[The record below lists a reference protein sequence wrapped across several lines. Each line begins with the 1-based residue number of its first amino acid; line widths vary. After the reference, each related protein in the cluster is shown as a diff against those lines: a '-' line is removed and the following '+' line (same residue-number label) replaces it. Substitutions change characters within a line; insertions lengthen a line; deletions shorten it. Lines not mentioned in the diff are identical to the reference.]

1 MNKINYDNLM
11 EEILEGGGGEQGNG
25 SHVHFVN
32 GGTVPLFT
40 VLLHSCCAPCSS
52 ACIERLCD
60 RCDITVYY
68 YNPNIGEEAEYL
80 KRKEEQIRLIRAYN
94 SEKKGKYEIKIL
106 DADYDP
112 ESFTAMAK
120 GMEDCPERGPRCH
133 KCYELR
139 MRRTA
144 EAALEAG
151 GFDLFA
157 TTLTLSPLKDSE
169 AINRIGFKIEEE
181 TGMKYL
187 PSDFKKR
194 NGYLRSIELSKE
206 YDLYRQ
212 NYCGCIYSKASSSCS
227 KCGNC
232 ENGPFIV

>member
-1 MNKINYDNLM
+1 MNRINYDKLM
-11 EEILEGGGGEQGNG
+11 EEILAENAGR
-25 SHVHFVN
+25 
-32 GGTVPLFT
+32 

-52 ACIERLCD
+52 TCIERLCD
-60 RCDITVYY
+60 RCDVTVYY

-80 KRKEEQIRLIRAYN
+80 KRKEEQIRLINAYN
-94 SEKKGKYEIKIL
+94 AEKKGKFEIKIL

-112 ESFTAMAK
+112 VSFYRIAK
-120 GMEDCPERGPRCH
+120 GLETCQERGERCF

-144 EAALEAG
+144 EAALSAG
-151 GFDLFA
+151 CFDYFA

-169 AINRIGFKIEEE
+169 AINCIGLRIEAD

-194 NGYLRSIELSKE
+194 NGFLRSIELSKE

-212 NYCGCIYSKASSSCS
+212 DYCGCVYSKASRSCA

-232 ENGPFIV
+232 DEV

>member
-11 EEILEGGGGEQGNG
+11 EEILEGGGGEQGDG

-80 KRKEEQIRLIRAYN
+80 KREEEQIRLINAYN

-151 GFDLFA
+151 EFDLFA

-169 AINRIGFKIEEE
+169 AINHIGFKIEEE

>member
-11 EEILEGGGGEQGNG
+11 EEILAENAGR
-25 SHVHFVN
+25 
-32 GGTVPLFT
+32 

-52 ACIERLCD
+52 TCIERLCD
-60 RCDITVYY
+60 RCDVTVYY

-80 KRKEEQIRLIRAYN
+80 KRKEEQIRLIGAYN
-94 SEKKGKYEIKIL
+94 AEKKGKFEIKIL

-112 ESFTAMAK
+112 DSFYKMAK
-120 GMEDCPERGPRCH
+120 GLEKCPERGERCH

-144 EAALEAG
+144 EAALSAG
-151 GFDLFA
+151 EFDYFA

-169 AINRIGFKIEEE
+169 AINRIGFKIEED

-194 NGYLRSIELSKE
+194 NGFLRSIELSKQ

-212 NYCGCIYSKASSSCS
+212 DYCGCVYSKASRSCE
-227 KCGNC
+227 KCRNC
-232 ENGPFIV
+232 DEE

>member
-1 MNKINYDNLM
+1 M
-11 EEILEGGGGEQGNG
+11 EEILEGGGGEQGDG

-52 ACIERLCD
+52 TCIERLCD

>member
-11 EEILEGGGGEQGNG
+11 EEILGER
-25 SHVHFVN
+25 
-32 GGTVPLFT
+32 GTVPSFT

-68 YNPNIGEEAEYL
+68 YNPNIGDEAEYL
-80 KRKEEQIRLIRAYN
+80 KRKEEQIRLITAYN
-94 SEKKGKYEIKIL
+94 SEKKGKYEIKIM
-106 DADYDP
+106 DADHDP
-112 ESFTAMAK
+112 GAFYEIAR
-120 GMEDCPERGPRCH
+120 GLENCPERGERCH

-144 EAALEAG
+144 EAALAKG
-151 GFDLFA
+151 GFDFFA

-169 AINRIGFKIEEE
+169 AINRIGLRIEEE
-181 TGMKYL
+181 TGMRYL

-194 NGYLRSIELSKE
+194 NGYLRSIELSKQ

-212 NYCGCIYSKASSSCS
+212 SFCGCVYSKVSAQCEKCKIASS
-227 KCGNC
+227 
-232 ENGPFIV
+232 E

>member
-1 MNKINYDNLM
+1 M
-11 EEILEGGGGEQGNG
+11 EEILEGGGGEQGDG

-120 GMEDCPERGPRCH
+120 GLEDCPERGPRCH

-194 NGYLRSIELSKE
+194 HGYLRSIELSKE

>member
-1 MNKINYDNLM
+1 MNNVNFDKLM
-11 EEILEGGGGEQGNG
+11 EDMLNEKAGA
-25 SHVHFVN
+25 
-32 GGTVPLFT
+32 

-68 YNPNIGEEAEYL
+68 YNPNIGEESEYL
-80 KRKEEQIRLIRAYN
+80 KRKEEQIRLINAYN
-94 SEKKGKYEIKIL
+94 AEKKGRYEIKII

-112 ESFTAMAK
+112 SSFAEMAK
-120 GMEDCPERGPRCH
+120 GLEDCPERGTRCH

-144 EAALEAG
+144 EAALKE
-151 GFDLFA
+151 GFDYFA

-169 AINRIGFKIEEE
+169 AINRIGLMIEDE

-206 YDLYRQ
+206 YGLYRQ
-212 NYCGCIYSKASSSCS
+212 NFCGCIYSKPKDA
-227 KCGNC
+227 G
-232 ENGPFIV
+232 

>member
-1 MNKINYDNLM
+1 MNRINYDNLM
-11 EEILEGGGGEQGNG
+11 EDILSERGDG
-25 SHVHFVN
+25 SS
-32 GGTVPLFT
+32 

-52 ACIERLCD
+52 ACIERLFD

-80 KRKEEQIRLIRAYN
+80 KRKEEQIRLIDLYN

-106 DADYDP
+106 DADHDP
-112 ESFTAMAK
+112 DVFYEMARGLEK
-120 GMEDCPERGPRCH
+120 CPERGERCH

-144 EAALEAG
+144 EAAIACG

-169 AINRIGFKIEEE
+169 AINRIGFRIEEE
-181 TGMKYL
+181 TGMRYL

-194 NGYLRSIELSKE
+194 NGYLRSIELSRQ

-212 NYCGCIYSKASSSCS
+212 DYCGCIYSKASRQCE
-227 KCGNC
+227 KCKNC
-232 ENGPFIV
+232 

>member
-1 MNKINYDNLM
+1 M
-11 EEILEGGGGEQGNG
+11 EEILEGGGGEQGDG

-80 KRKEEQIRLIRAYN
+80 KRKEEQIRLINAYN

>member
-1 MNKINYDNLM
+1 MNNVNFDKLM
-11 EEILEGGGGEQGNG
+11 EDMLNEKAG
-25 SHVHFVN
+25 
-32 GGTVPLFT
+32 T

-68 YNPNIGEEAEYL
+68 YNPNIGEESEYL
-80 KRKEEQIRLIRAYN
+80 KRKEEQIRLINAYN
-94 SEKKGKYEIKIL
+94 AEKKGRYEIKII

-112 ESFTAMAK
+112 SSFAEMAK
-120 GMEDCPERGPRCH
+120 GLEDCPERGTRCH

-144 EAALEAG
+144 EAALKN
-151 GFDLFA
+151 GFDYFA

-169 AINRIGFKIEEE
+169 AINRIGLMIEEE

-206 YDLYRQ
+206 YGLYRQ
-212 NYCGCIYSKASSSCS
+212 NFCGCIYSKPKDA
-227 KCGNC
+227 G
-232 ENGPFIV
+232 

>member
-1 MNKINYDNLM
+1 MNNVNYDKLM
-11 EEILEGGGGEQGNG
+11 EDMLSGPMDGF
-25 SHVHFVN
+25 SVHKVA
-32 GGTVPLFT
+32 

-60 RCDITVYY
+60 RCDVTVYY

-80 KRKEEQIRLIRAYN
+80 KRKEEQIRLIGAYN

-112 ESFTAMAK
+112 ESFNAIAV
-120 GMEDCPERGPRCH
+120 GLEDCPERGPRCH

-144 EAALEAG
+144 EAALKTG
-151 GFDLFA
+151 GFDFFA

-169 AINRIGFKIEEE
+169 AINRIGLKIEEE
-181 TGMKYL
+181 TGMRYL

-212 NYCGCIYSKASSSCS
+212 NFCGCIYSKPKAS
-227 KCGNC
+227 
-232 ENGPFIV
+232 E

>member
-1 MNKINYDNLM
+1 MNNVNFDKLM
-11 EEILEGGGGEQGNG
+11 EDMLNEKAG
-25 SHVHFVN
+25 
-32 GGTVPLFT
+32 T

-60 RCDITVYY
+60 RCDLTVYY
-68 YNPNIGEEAEYL
+68 YNPNIGEEFEYL
-80 KRKEEQIRLIRAYN
+80 KRKEEQIRLINAYN
-94 SEKKGKYEIKIL
+94 AEKKGRYEIKII

-112 ESFTAMAK
+112 SSFAEMAK
-120 GMEDCPERGPRCH
+120 GLEDCPERGTRCH

-144 EAALEAG
+144 EAALKE
-151 GFDLFA
+151 GFDYFA

-169 AINRIGFKIEEE
+169 AINRIGLMIEDE

-206 YDLYRQ
+206 YGLYRQ
-212 NYCGCIYSKASSSCS
+212 NFCGCIYSKPKDA
-227 KCGNC
+227 G
-232 ENGPFIV
+232 

>member
-1 MNKINYDNLM
+1 MNNVNYDKLM
-11 EEILEGGGGEQGNG
+11 EDMLSERMDG
-25 SHVHFVN
+25 SSDHPVS
-32 GGTVPLFT
+32 

-60 RCDITVYY
+60 RCDVTVYY

-80 KRKEEQIRLIRAYN
+80 KRKEEQIRLIKAYN
-94 SEKKGKYEIKIL
+94 AEKKGKYGIKIL

-112 ESFTAMAK
+112 ATFSGMAK
-120 GMEDCPERGPRCH
+120 GLEDCPERGARCH

-144 EAALEAG
+144 EAALKEG
-151 GFDLFA
+151 GFDYFA

-169 AINRIGFKIEEE
+169 AINSIGLRLEAE

-194 NGYLRSIELSKE
+194 NGYLRSIELSKQ

-212 NYCGCIYSKASSSCS
+212 NFCGCVYSKPKAA
-227 KCGNC
+227 
-232 ENGPFIV
+232 E

>member
-1 MNKINYDNLM
+1 MD
-11 EEILEGGGGEQGNG
+11 G
-25 SHVHFVN
+25 SSVHKVA
-32 GGTVPLFT
+32 

-60 RCDITVYY
+60 RCDVTVYY

-80 KRKEEQIRLIRAYN
+80 KRKEEQIRLIGAYN
-94 SEKKGKYEIKIL
+94 AEKKGKFEIKIL

-112 ESFTAMAK
+112 DSFYKMAK
-120 GMEDCPERGPRCH
+120 GLEKCPERGERCH

-144 EAALEAG
+144 EAALSAG
-151 GFDLFA
+151 EFDYFA

-169 AINRIGFKIEEE
+169 AINRIGLKIEED

-194 NGYLRSIELSKE
+194 NGFLRSIELSKQ

-212 NYCGCIYSKASSSCS
+212 DYCGCVYSKASRSCE

-232 ENGPFIV
+232 DEE

>member
-1 MNKINYDNLM
+1 MNNVNYDKLM
-11 EEILEGGGGEQGNG
+11 EEMIGAKG
-25 SHVHFVN
+25 
-32 GGTVPLFT
+32 T

-60 RCDITVYY
+60 KCDITVFY
-68 YNPNIGEEAEYL
+68 YNPNIGIQEEYL
-80 KRKEEQIRLIRAYN
+80 KRKEEQIRLINEFN
-94 SEKKGKYEIKIL
+94 SEKKGIREIKIL

-112 ESFTAMAK
+112 ESFYAIAK
-120 GMEDCPERGPRCH
+120 GLEQCPERGERCH

-139 MRRTA
+139 MRKTA
-144 EAALEAG
+144 LAALSAG
-151 GFDLFA
+151 GFDWFA

-169 AINRIGFKIEEE
+169 AINRIGMKIEEE

-194 NGYLRSIELSKE
+194 NGYLRSIELSQQ

-212 NYCGCIYSKASSSCS
+212 NFCGCVYSRR
-227 KCGNC
+227 
-232 ENGPFIV
+232 

>member
-1 MNKINYDNLM
+1 M
-11 EEILEGGGGEQGNG
+11 EEILEGGGGEQGDG

-80 KRKEEQIRLIRAYN
+80 KRKEEQIRLINAYN

-212 NYCGCIYSKASSSCS
+212 NYCGCIYSKVSSSCS

>member
-11 EEILEGGGGEQGNG
+11 EKILSENAGR
-25 SHVHFVN
+25 
-32 GGTVPLFT
+32 

-52 ACIERLCD
+52 TCIERLCD
-60 RCDITVYY
+60 RCDVTVYY

-80 KRKEEQIRLIRAYN
+80 KRKEEQIRLINAYN
-94 SEKKGKYEIKIL
+94 AEKKGKFEIKIL

-112 ESFTAMAK
+112 DSFYRMAK
-120 GMEDCPERGPRCH
+120 GLETCPERGERCH

-139 MRRTA
+139 MRKT
-144 EAALEAG
+144 LTAG
-151 GFDLFA
+151 GFDYFA

-169 AINRIGFKIEEE
+169 AINRIGLKIEED

-194 NGYLRSIELSKE
+194 NGFLRSIELSKQ

-212 NYCGCIYSKASSSCS
+212 DYCGCVYSKASRSCA

-232 ENGPFIV
+232 DEE

>member
-1 MNKINYDNLM
+1 MNNVNYDKLM
-11 EEILEGGGGEQGNG
+11 EEMIADKAGK
-25 SHVHFVN
+25 
-32 GGTVPLFT
+32 

-60 RCDITVYY
+60 RCDITVFY
-68 YNPNIGEEAEYL
+68 YNPNIGISEEYL
-80 KRKEEQIRLIRAYN
+80 KRKEEQIRLINEFNA
-94 SEKKGKYEIKIL
+94 EKKGLYEIKIL

-112 ESFTAMAK
+112 ESFYAIAK
-120 GMEDCPERGPRCH
+120 GLEQCPERGERCH

-144 EAALEAG
+144 EAALRAE
-151 GFDLFA
+151 GFDYFA

-169 AINRIGFKIEEE
+169 AINRIGMKIEEE
-181 TGMKYL
+181 TGMRYL

-194 NGYLRSIELSKE
+194 NGYLRSIELSKR

-212 NYCGCIYSKASSSCS
+212 NFCGCVYSRQL
-227 KCGNC
+227 
-232 ENGPFIV
+232 

>member
-11 EEILEGGGGEQGNG
+11 EEILEGGGGEQGDG

-52 ACIERLCD
+52 TCIERLCD

-80 KRKEEQIRLIRAYN
+80 KRKEEQIRLINAYN

>member
-1 MNKINYDNLM
+1 MNNINYDRLM
-11 EEILEGGGGEQGNG
+11 EDMLSERMDG
-25 SHVHFVN
+25 SSVHPVA
-32 GGTVPLFT
+32 

-60 RCDITVYY
+60 RCDVTVYY

-80 KRKEEQIRLIRAYN
+80 KRKEEQIRLIDAYN
-94 SEKKGKYEIKIL
+94 AEKKGKYRIKII

-112 ESFTAMAK
+112 ESFTVMAV
-120 GMEDCPERGPRCH
+120 GLEECPERGPRCH

-144 EAALEAG
+144 EAALKTG
-151 GFDLFA
+151 GFDFFV

-169 AINRIGFKIEEE
+169 VINRIGLKIEEE
-181 TGMKYL
+181 TGMRYL

-194 NGYLRSIELSKE
+194 NGYLRSIELSKQ

-212 NYCGCIYSKASSSCS
+212 NFCGCIYSK
-227 KCGNC
+227 
-232 ENGPFIV
+232 PMDM

>member
-11 EEILEGGGGEQGNG
+11 EEILEGGGGEQGDG

-80 KRKEEQIRLIRAYN
+80 KRKEEQIRLINAYN

-120 GMEDCPERGPRCH
+120 GLEDCPERGPRCH

>member
-11 EEILEGGGGEQGNG
+11 EEILEGGGGEQGDG

-80 KRKEEQIRLIRAYN
+80 KRKEEQIRLINAYN

>member
-1 MNKINYDNLM
+1 M
-11 EEILEGGGGEQGNG
+11 EEILEGGGGEQGDG

-68 YNPNIGEEAEYL
+68 YNPNIGEEAEYI
-80 KRKEEQIRLIRAYN
+80 KRKEEQIRLINAYN

-120 GMEDCPERGPRCH
+120 GLEDCPERGPRCH

>member
-1 MNKINYDNLM
+1 MNNINYDKLM
-11 EEILEGGGGEQGNG
+11 EDMLSERGDG
-25 SHVHFVN
+25 SSVHKVA
-32 GGTVPLFT
+32 

-60 RCDITVYY
+60 RCDVTVYY
-68 YNPNIGEEAEYL
+68 YNPNIGDEAEYL
-80 KRKEEQIRLIRAYN
+80 KRKEEQIRLINAYN
-94 SEKKGKYEIKIL
+94 AEKKGKYEIKIL

-112 ESFTAMAK
+112 SSFAEMAK
-120 GMEDCPERGPRCH
+120 GLEDCPERGARCH

-144 EAALEAG
+144 VAALKEG
-151 GFDLFA
+151 SFDYFA

-169 AINRIGFKIEEE
+169 AINRIGLKIEEE

-194 NGYLRSIELSKE
+194 NGYLRSIELSKQ

-212 NYCGCIYSKASSSCS
+212 NFCGCVYSRPK
-227 KCGNC
+227 
-232 ENGPFIV
+232 E